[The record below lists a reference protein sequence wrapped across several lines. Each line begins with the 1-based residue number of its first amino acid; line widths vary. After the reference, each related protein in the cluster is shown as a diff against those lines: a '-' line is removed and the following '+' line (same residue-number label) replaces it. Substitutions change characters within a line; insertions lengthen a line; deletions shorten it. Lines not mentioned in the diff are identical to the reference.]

1 METQLINNDKN
12 AKKNGK
18 SENLKKGAAVTAATI
33 AGAGVAYGANEILN
47 GGEAELDVPVVN
59 IDPNNIPEPEPEPV
73 TPTDTPVTPVEPP
86 VTPGP
91 APQDDIITI
100 NDNPEQLEIGP
111 EEPITTVQQT
121 TEHTNSQEE
130 IDEIAQE
137 IIGEDYI
144 DPTDIDAPNLD
155 IASIGTITTADG
167 QELAAAQIISD
178 AGDEL
183 YVVDVDN
190 DNVYD
195 IVADANGNTVG
206 GIGSLTVG
214 DVEVI
219 MTENSGETGFLADNG
234 NDGTSEDLLT
244 GIETDIVNVDA

>member
-1 METQLINNDKN
+1 MDTQLIKNDKN
-12 AKKNGK
+12 AKNNGK
-18 SENLKKGAAVTAATI
+18 YDNLKKGAAVAAATV

-47 GGEAELDVPVVN
+47 GEEAELDVPIVN
-59 IDPNNIPEPEPEPV
+59 IDPNNISDPEPE
-73 TPTDTPVTPVEPP
+73 PVTPVEPP
-86 VTPGP
+86 VTPVEPPVTSGP
-91 APQDDIITI
+91 TPQEDIITEDI
-100 NDNPEQLEIGP
+100 TGPEVGP
-111 EEPITTVQQT
+111 EEPISENTTN
-121 TEHTNSQEE
+121 EEE
-130 IDEIAQE
+130 INEIAQE

-178 AGDEL
+178 SGDEL

-206 GIGSLTVG
+206 EIGSLTVG

-219 MTENSGETGFLADNG
+219 MTENGGDTGFLADNG
-234 NDGTSEDLLT
+234 NDGTTDDLLS
-244 GIETDIVNVDA
+244 GIENDIVDINA

>member
-1 METQLINNDKN
+1 MDTQLINNDKN
-12 AKKNGK
+12 KGK
-18 SENLKKGAAVTAATI
+18 YDNLKKGAAVAAATI
-33 AGAGVAYGANEILN
+33 AGAGAAYGVNEILN
-47 GGEAELDVPVVN
+47 GEEAELDVPTVD
-59 IDPNNIPEPEPEPV
+59 IDPITIPDPEPEPITPVEP
-73 TPTDTPVTPVEPP
+73 PVTPVEPP
-86 VTPGP
+86 VTSGP
-91 APQDDIITI
+91 TPQEDIITEDI
-100 NDNPEQLEIGP
+100 TGGSEVGP
-111 EEPITTVQQT
+111 EEPISENTTN
-121 TEHTNSQEE
+121 EEE
-130 IDEIAQE
+130 INEIAQE

-178 AGDEL
+178 SGDEL

-206 GIGSLTVG
+206 EIGSLTVG

-219 MTENSGETGFLADNG
+219 MTENGGDTGFLADNG
-234 NDGTSEDLLT
+234 NDGTTDDLLS
-244 GIETDIVNVDA
+244 GIENDIVDVNA